1 MTALL
6 EVDRLTI
13 DARRDDGGLTP
24 IVKGVSFSVKRGE
37 VVALIGESGSGKTTI
52 ALSALGYAKPGLEFT
67 GGEVRLDGRDVIS
80 MPREEQRALR
90 GQRVAYLAQ
99 SAAATFNPALTIGEQ
114 VTESPVLHG
123 QLSRENADHRAEEL
137 YRALELPDPDRLGK
151 RYPHQVSGGQL
162 QRLMAAMALCG
173 KPDLLILDEPTTA
186 LDVTTQIE
194 VLKAFK
200 SVIKKEGSAAIY
212 VTHDLSV
219 VAQIADHI
227 VVLYAGDVQEHGT
240 ADQVI
245 NRPTHDYTRRLM
257 AAVRPPP
264 AAGQGDESSDAHRRD
279 APALEVRD
287 VTAGYGKRRNGA
299 PALKVLRDV
308 NVAVQRGHTVG
319 VIGESGCG
327 KSTLARVMSG
337 LLPASEGEV
346 LLDGDALPPSL
357 RQRDRSELQKV
368 QFVFQMADT
377 ALNPRQRIDH
387 ILGRPLEFYLGLKGE
402 AKRKRIGELLH
413 MVELPQ
419 EFAGRYP
426 EELSGGQKQRVN
438 LARALAASPEVLL
451 CDEVISALDT
461 IVGANVIEL
470 LKRLRRQTGV
480 SFVFISHDLST
491 IASFADEIVVLYA
504 GRVVEQGP
512 TDRVL
517 SPPYHPYTRLL
528 ISSVPELRIGW
539 LEQAMQTQEAKAG
552 IDRVVRLTEVG
563 CPFYDRCPAGGRGH
577 LRPGDPSHPASRR
590 SACHRMPSERGGVHA
605 LKVQARACRTSAGT
619 CAEQTPARAPHDTT
633 PVLGSSPLRGRRRPD
648 RLDTGQ
654 GIPHRKAMAHGPRPA

>member
-1 MTALL
+1 MPALL
-6 EVDRLTI
+6 EVDRLQI
-13 DARRDDGGLTP
+13 DARKDDDSLSP
-24 IVKGVSFSVKRGE
+24 IVKSVSFNVERGE

-52 ALSALGYAKPGLEFT
+52 ALSALGYCKPGLEFT
-67 GGEVRLDGRDVIS
+67 GGEVRLHGRDVIS
-80 MPREEQRALR
+80 MEPDEQRDLR

-114 VTESPVLHG
+114 VTESPILHG
-123 QLSRENADHRAEEL
+123 QLSREQAEIRAEEL

-173 KPDLLILDEPTTA
+173 KPDLLVLDEPTTA

-200 SVIKKEGSAAIY
+200 SVIQQEGAAAIY

-227 VVLYAGDVQEHGT
+227 VVLYAGDIQEQGT
-240 ADQVI
+240 ADQII
-245 NRPTHDYTRRLM
+245 NRPGHDYTRRLM

-264 AAGQGDESSDAHRRD
+264 AAGQGEESLDEHRRE
-279 APALEVRD
+279 APALEVRS
-287 VTAGYGKRRNGA
+287 VNAGYGRGA
-299 PALKVLRDV
+299 SAVRVLADV
-308 NVAVQRGHTVG
+308 NVSVQRGHTVG

-337 LLPASEGEV
+337 LLPAREGEV
-346 LLDGDALPPSL
+346 LLDGERLQPSL
-357 RQRDRSELQKV
+357 KQRRRSELQKI

-387 ILGRPLEFYLGLKGE
+387 ILGRPLEFYLGLRGKE
-402 AKRKRIGELLH
+402 KRKRIAELLD
-413 MVELPQ
+413 MVELPA

-504 GRVVEQGP
+504 GRVVEQGK
-512 TDRVL
+512 TDQVL

-528 ISSVPELRIGW
+528 IASVPELRIGW
-539 LEQAMQTQEAKAG
+539 LEETMQTQEAQAG
-552 IDRVVRLTEVG
+552 IDRVVKLVEVG
-563 CPFYDRCPAGGRGH
+563 CPFFDRCPLAIEGTCDRETPPIRDLGGGH
-577 LRPGDPSHPASRR
+577 TIE
-590 SACHRMPSERGGVHA
+590 CHRSQEEFA
-605 LKVQARACRTSAGT
+605 AAS
-619 CAEQTPARAPHDTT
+619 
-633 PVLGSSPLRGRRRPD
+633 
-648 RLDTGQ
+648 
-654 GIPHRKAMAHGPRPA
+654 

>member
-1 MTALL
+1 MSVLL
-6 EVDRLTI
+6 EVDDLKI
-13 DARRDDGGLTP
+13 SARRDDDSLLP
-24 IVKGVSFSVKRGE
+24 IVKGVSFNVSRGE

-52 ALSALGYAKPGLEFT
+52 ALSALGYTKPGLEFA
-67 GGEVRLDGRDVIS
+67 GGEVRLESEDVIT
-80 MPREEQRALR
+80 MEPNQLRALR

-114 VTESPVLHG
+114 VTESCVLHG
-123 QLSRENADHRAEEL
+123 ILNQKQANERAETL

-173 KPDLLILDEPTTA
+173 KPDLLVLDEPTTA

-200 SVIKKEGSAAIY
+200 SVIKQEGSAAIY
-212 VTHDLSV
+212 VTHDLAV

-227 VVLYAGDVQEHGT
+227 VVLYAGEVQEHGS
-240 ADQVI
+240 AEQVV
-245 NRPTHDYTRRLM
+245 NQPTHDYTRRLM
-257 AAVRPPP
+257 RAVRPPP
-264 AAGQGDESSDAHRRD
+264 AAGQGDETLGEHKREV
-279 APALEVRD
+279 PALKVKD
-287 VTAGYGKRRNGA
+287 ITAGYGRKRNGV
-299 PALKVLRDV
+299 PEITVLRDV
-308 NVAVQRGHTVG
+308 NVSIERGHTVG

-327 KSTLARVMSG
+327 KSTLARVMAG
-337 LLPASEGEV
+337 LLPAVHGQV
-346 LLDGDALPPSL
+346 LLDGDDLQPAL
-357 RQRDRSELQKV
+357 QKRDRSELQKI

-387 ILGRPLEFYLGLKGE
+387 ILGRPLEFYLGLKGKE
-402 AKRKRIGELLH
+402 KRKRVMELLD

-419 EFAGRYP
+419 DFAGRYP

-451 CDEVISALDT
+451 CDEVISSLDS

-470 LKRLRRQTGV
+470 LKRLRKQTGV

-491 IASFADEIVVLYA
+491 VASFADEIVVLYA

-512 TDRVL
+512 ADQVL

-528 ISSVPELRIGW
+528 ISSVPELRVGW
-539 LEQAMQTQEAKAG
+539 LEETMQTQEAQAVHSL
-552 IDRVVRLTEVG
+552 IDVHWPSRIPAIVRL
-563 CPFYDRCPAGGRGH
+563 P
-577 LRPGDPSHPASRR
+577 PS
-590 SACHRMPSERGGVHA
+590 
-605 LKVQARACRTSAGT
+605 
-619 CAEQTPARAPHDTT
+619 
-633 PVLGSSPLRGRRRPD
+633 
-648 RLDTGQ
+648 
-654 GIPHRKAMAHGPRPA
+654 GILAMVT

>member
-1 MTALL
+1 MSVLL
-6 EVDRLTI
+6 EVDDLKI
-13 DARRDDGGLTP
+13 SARRDDDSLLP
-24 IVKGVSFSVKRGE
+24 IVKGVSFSVARGE

-52 ALSALGYAKPGLEFT
+52 ALSALGYTKPGLEFA
-67 GGEVRLDGRDVIS
+67 GGEVRLEGEDVITMGS
-80 MPREEQRALR
+80 DQLRTLR

-114 VTESPVLHG
+114 VTESCVLHG
-123 QLSRENADHRAEEL
+123 ILNQEQANERAETL
-137 YRALELPDPDRLGK
+137 YRALELPDPDRLGR

-173 KPDLLILDEPTTA
+173 KPDLLVLDEPTTA

-200 SVIKKEGSAAIY
+200 SVIKQEGSAAIY

-227 VVLYAGDVQEHGT
+227 VVLYAGEVQEHGS
-240 ADQVI
+240 AEQVV
-245 NRPTHDYTRRLM
+245 NQPGHDYTRRLM
-257 AAVRPPP
+257 HAVRPPP
-264 AAGQGDESSDAHRRD
+264 AAGQGDESLGEHRRES
-279 APALEVRD
+279 PALQVKD
-287 VTAGYGKRRNGA
+287 ITAGYGRIHNGM
-299 PALKVLRDV
+299 PAITVLRDV
-308 NVAVQRGHTVG
+308 NVSIERGHTVG

-327 KSTLARVMSG
+327 KSTLARVMAG
-337 LLPASEGEV
+337 LLPAAQGQV
-346 LLDGDALPPSL
+346 LLDGDELQPALQK
-357 RQRDRSELQKV
+357 RKRSELQKI

-387 ILGRPLEFYLGLKGE
+387 ILGRPLGFYLGLKGQE
-402 AKRKRIGELLH
+402 KRRRILELLD

-419 EFAGRYP
+419 DFAGRYP

-451 CDEVISALDT
+451 CDEVISALDS

-470 LKRLRRQTGV
+470 LKRLRKQTGV

-504 GRVVEQGP
+504 GRVVEQGT
-512 TDRVL
+512 TDHVL

-528 ISSVPELRIGW
+528 ISSVPELRVGW
-539 LEQAMQTQEAKAG
+539 LEETMQTQEAQAG
-552 IDRVVRLTEVG
+552 IDRVVTLTAVG
-563 CPFYDRCPAGGRGH
+563 CPFFDRCPLAIKDTCDREIPPVRQLSGGH
-577 LRPGDPSHPASRR
+577 TVE
-590 SACHRMPSERGGVHA
+590 CHRSE
-605 LKVQARACRTSAGT
+605 
-619 CAEQTPARAPHDTT
+619 AEFMQ
-633 PVLGSSPLRGRRRPD
+633 
-648 RLDTGQ
+648 
-654 GIPHRKAMAHGPRPA
+654 

>member
-1 MTALL
+1 MPALL
-6 EVDRLTI
+6 EVDGLTI
-13 DARRDDGGLTP
+13 KAHKDNGGLVP
-24 IVKGVSFSVKRGE
+24 IVKSASFTIERGE

-52 ALSALGYAKPGLEFT
+52 ALSALGYSKPGLAFT
-67 GGEVRLDGRDVIS
+67 GGEVRLEGRDVLSI
-80 MPREEQRALR
+80 PPDEKRAMR
-90 GQRVAYLAQ
+90 GRHVAYLAQ

-123 QLSRENADHRAEEL
+123 QMTREESQERAKAL
-137 YRALELPDPDRLGK
+137 YRALELPDPDRLGR

-200 SVIKKEGSAAIY
+200 SVIKHEGAAALY

-219 VAQIADHI
+219 VAQIADRI
-227 VVLYAGDVQEHGT
+227 VVLYAGEILEHGEV
-240 ADQVI
+240 DQVI
-245 NRPTHDYTRRLM
+245 NNPSHDYTRRLM

-264 AAGQGDESSDAHRRD
+264 AAGQGDTALADHVRES
-279 APALEVRD
+279 PAIEVKG
-287 VTAGYGKRRNGA
+287 VSAGYGRQRDGSA
-299 PALKVLRDV
+299 VVKVLRDV
-308 NVAVQRGHTVG
+308 NLVVQRGHTVG
-319 VIGESGCG
+319 IIGESGCG

-337 LLPASEGEV
+337 LLPATEGEI
-346 LLDGDALPPSL
+346 LLDGAPLRPSL
-357 RQRDRSELQKV
+357 RQRNRSELQRI
-368 QFVFQMADT
+368 QFVFQMADV
-377 ALNPRQRIDH
+377 ALNPRQRIDG
-387 ILGRPLEFYLGLKGE
+387 ILGRPLEFYFGLRGKE
-402 AKRKRIGELLH
+402 KRRRVSALLE
-413 MVELPQ
+413 MVELPA

-461 IVGANVIEL
+461 IVGANIIEL
-470 LKRLRRQTGV
+470 LKRLRRQSGV

-491 IASFADEIVVLYA
+491 VASFADDIVVLYA

-528 ISSVPELRIGW
+528 IASVPELRIGW
-539 LEQAMQTQEAKAG
+539 LEETMESRVAQAG
-552 IDRVVRLTEVG
+552 LDRIVTMTDTG
-563 CPFYDRCPAGGRGH
+563 CPFFDRCSIRVKGLCDQETPPVRH
-577 LRPGDPSHPASRR
+577 LGERHAIE
-590 SACHRMPSERGGVHA
+590 CHRSEA
-605 LKVQARACRTSAGT
+605 EFLEGT
-619 CAEQTPARAPHDTT
+619 F
-633 PVLGSSPLRGRRRPD
+633 
-648 RLDTGQ
+648 
-654 GIPHRKAMAHGPRPA
+654 

>member
-1 MTALL
+1 MSVLL
-6 EVDRLTI
+6 EVDDLKI
-13 DARRDDGGLTP
+13 SARRDDDSLLP
-24 IVKGVSFSVKRGE
+24 IVKGVSFSVARGE

-52 ALSALGYAKPGLEFT
+52 ALSALGYTKPGLEFA
-67 GGEVRLDGRDVIS
+67 GGEVRLEGEDVITMGS
-80 MPREEQRALR
+80 DQLRSLR

-114 VTESPVLHG
+114 VTESCVLHG
-123 QLSRENADHRAEEL
+123 ILNQEQANERAETL
-137 YRALELPDPDRLGK
+137 YRALELPDPDRLGR

-173 KPDLLILDEPTTA
+173 KPDLLVLDEPTTA

-200 SVIKKEGSAAIY
+200 SVIKQEGSAAIY

-227 VVLYAGDVQEHGT
+227 VVLYAGEVQEHGS
-240 ADQVI
+240 AEQVV
-245 NRPTHDYTRRLM
+245 NQPGHDYTRRLM
-257 AAVRPPP
+257 HAVRPPP
-264 AAGQGDESSDAHRRD
+264 AAGQGDESLGEHTRES
-279 APALEVRD
+279 PALQVKD
-287 VTAGYGKRRNGA
+287 ITAGYGRKHNGM
-299 PALKVLRDV
+299 PAITVLRDV
-308 NVAVQRGHTVG
+308 NVSIERGHTVG

-327 KSTLARVMSG
+327 KSTLARVMAG
-337 LLPASEGEV
+337 LLPAAQGQV
-346 LLDGDALPPSL
+346 LLDGDELQPALQK
-357 RQRDRSELQKV
+357 RKRSELQKI

-387 ILGRPLEFYLGLKGE
+387 ILGRPLGFYLGLKGQE
-402 AKRKRIGELLH
+402 KRRRILELLD

-419 EFAGRYP
+419 DFAGRYP

-451 CDEVISALDT
+451 CDEVISALDS

-470 LKRLRRQTGV
+470 LKRLRKQTGV

-504 GRVVEQGP
+504 GRVVEQGT
-512 TDRVL
+512 TDQVL

-528 ISSVPELRIGW
+528 ISSVPELRVGW
-539 LEQAMQTQEAKAG
+539 LEETMQTQEAQAG
-552 IDRVVRLTEVG
+552 IDRVVTLTAVG
-563 CPFYDRCPAGGRGH
+563 CPFFDRCPLAIKDTCDREIPPVRQLGGGH
-577 LRPGDPSHPASRR
+577 TVE
-590 SACHRMPSERGGVHA
+590 CHRSE
-605 LKVQARACRTSAGT
+605 
-619 CAEQTPARAPHDTT
+619 AEFMQ
-633 PVLGSSPLRGRRRPD
+633 
-648 RLDTGQ
+648 
-654 GIPHRKAMAHGPRPA
+654 

>member
-1 MTALL
+1 MPALL
-6 EVDRLTI
+6 EVDRLEI
-13 DARRDDGGLTP
+13 DARSDDGSLSP
-24 IVKGVSFSVKRGE
+24 IVKSVSFNVRRGE

-67 GGEVRLDGRDVIS
+67 GGEVRLDGRDVLS
-80 MPREEQRALR
+80 MSPEEQRDLR

-123 QLSRENADHRAEEL
+123 QLSRQEAERRAESL
-137 YRALELPDPDRLGK
+137 YRALDLPDPDRLGR

-173 KPDLLILDEPTTA
+173 NPDLLILDEPTTA

-200 SVIKKEGSAAIY
+200 SVIKQEGAAAVY

-227 VVLYAGDVQEHGT
+227 VVLYAGDIQEQGG
-240 ADQVI
+240 ADQII
-245 NRPTHDYTRRLM
+245 NRPSHDYTRRLM

-264 AAGQGDESSDAHRRD
+264 AAGQGDETSDEHARD
-279 APALEVRD
+279 APALEVRN
-287 VTAGYGKRRNGA
+287 VTAGYGKGA
-299 PALKVLRDV
+299 AAVKVLRDV
-308 NVAVQRGHTVG
+308 NVAVPRGHTVG

-346 LLDGDALPPSL
+346 SLDGQRLRPSL
-357 RQRDRSELQKV
+357 RDRARSELRKV

-387 ILGRPLEFYLGLKGE
+387 ILGRPIEFYLGLKGE
-402 AKRKRIGELLH
+402 EKRRRIGELLH
-413 MVELPQ
+413 MVELPA

-470 LKRLRRQTGV
+470 LKRLRKQTGV

-504 GRVVEQGP
+504 GRVVEQGK
-512 TDRVL
+512 TDQVL

-528 ISSVPELRIGW
+528 IASVPELRIGW
-539 LEQAMQTQEAKAG
+539 LEETMETQEAKAG
-552 IDRVVRLTEVG
+552 IDRVVKLTDVG
-563 CPFYDRCPAGGRGH
+563 CPFFDRCPLAIEGTCDRETPPIRDLGGGH
-577 LRPGDPSHPASRR
+577 TVE
-590 SACHRMPSERGGVHA
+590 CHRSREEFLH
-605 LKVQARACRTSAGT
+605 
-619 CAEQTPARAPHDTT
+619 
-633 PVLGSSPLRGRRRPD
+633 
-648 RLDTGQ
+648 
-654 GIPHRKAMAHGPRPA
+654 

>member
-1 MTALL
+1 VSVLL
-6 EVDRLTI
+6 EVDGLKI
-13 DARRDDGGLTP
+13 SARRDDDSLLP
-24 IVKGVSFSVKRGE
+24 IVKGVSFNVARGE

-52 ALSALGYAKPGLEFT
+52 ALSALGYTKPGLEFD
-67 GGEVRLDGRDVIS
+67 GGEVRLEGEDVITMGS
-80 MPREEQRALR
+80 DQLRSLR

-114 VTESPVLHG
+114 VTESCVLHG
-123 QLSRENADHRAEEL
+123 ILNQEQADERAETL
-137 YRALELPDPDRLGK
+137 YRALELPDPDRLGR

-173 KPDLLILDEPTTA
+173 KPDLLVLDEPTTA

-200 SVIKKEGSAAIY
+200 SVIKQEGSAAIY

-227 VVLYAGDVQEHGT
+227 VVLYAGEVQEHGT
-240 ADQVI
+240 AKQVVDQ
-245 NRPTHDYTRRLM
+245 PGHDYTRRLM
-257 AAVRPPP
+257 HAVRPPP
-264 AAGQGDESSDAHRRD
+264 AAGQGDEAMGEHTRES
-279 APALEVRD
+279 PALEVKD
-287 VTAGYGKRRNGA
+287 ITAGYGRIRDGI
-299 PALKVLRDV
+299 PAITVLRDI
-308 NVAVQRGHTVG
+308 NVSIERGHTVG

-327 KSTLARVMSG
+327 KSTLARVMAG
-337 LLPASEGEV
+337 LLPAAQGKV
-346 LLDGDALPPSL
+346 LLDGNDLESALEN
-357 RQRDRSELQKV
+357 RKRNELQKI

-387 ILGRPLEFYLGLKGE
+387 ILGRPLEFYLGLKGKE
-402 AKRKRIGELLH
+402 KRRRIVELLE

-419 EFAGRYP
+419 DFAGRYP

-451 CDEVISALDT
+451 CDEVISALDS

-470 LKRLRRQTGV
+470 LKRLRKQTGV

-491 IASFADEIVVLYA
+491 VASFADEIVVLYA

-512 TDRVL
+512 ADHVL

-528 ISSVPELRIGW
+528 ISSVPELRVGW
-539 LEQAMQTQEAKAG
+539 LEETMQTQEAQAG
-552 IDRVVRLTEVG
+552 IDRVVTLTEVG
-563 CPFYDRCPAGGRGH
+563 CPFFDRCPLAIKDTCDRETPPVRQLNGGH
-577 LRPGDPSHPASRR
+577 TIE
-590 SACHRMPSERGGVHA
+590 CHRSE
-605 LKVQARACRTSAGT
+605 
-619 CAEQTPARAPHDTT
+619 AEFLQ
-633 PVLGSSPLRGRRRPD
+633 
-648 RLDTGQ
+648 
-654 GIPHRKAMAHGPRPA
+654 